1 MNLINVTKPE
11 LPPLSE
17 LIPLL
22 EGIWESGVVTN
33 GGNCHKLF
41 ENGLRHYL
49 GVKNLSLF
57 NNATI
62 GLLATI
68 KAFDLRG
75 EVITTPYS
83 FVATTHA
90 LAWNNIKP
98 VFADAC
104 MANFN
109 ICPIEVEKRITE
121 NTSAILAVHCYGN
134 PCDIDSLQR
143 LADKYRIKLV
153 FDAAH
158 AFGVKF
164 KGKSITEFGDASIL
178 SFHGTKVFN
187 TFEGGAV
194 ASRDA
199 DIVSKLEKLKNF
211 GFTSETTVEAV
222 GINGKMSEFNAALG
236 LVQLQHV
243 NNYILRRKA
252 IYEYYLQAFRRV
264 PGLVVPFDGVNQ
276 EKIQNYGYFPV
287 RVTSRFG
294 VTRDELYQSLKEIGI
309 NTRRYFYPIISDYDS
324 YRAEHRD
331 ERGNLPNAV
340 KLAEEVLCLPIYP
353 ALTEIE
359 IEKVVEGVR
368 LHGPKHTHKTECNEV
383 ITLGDECCA
392 HGRHHVANG
401 Y

>member
-1 MNLINVTKPE
+1 MHVINVTKPE

-17 LIPLL
+17 LMPLL

-41 ENGLRHYL
+41 EGGLKHYL

-68 KAFDLRG
+68 KAFDLKG

-98 VFADAC
+98 VFADVC

-109 ICPIEVEKRITE
+109 ICPIDVEKRITE

-194 ASRDA
+194 VSREA
-199 DIVSKLEKLKNF
+199 EIVSKLEKLKNF
-211 GFTSETTVEAV
+211 GFTSETSVEAV

-236 LVQLQHV
+236 LVQLHHID
-243 NNYILRRKA
+243 NYILRRKA
-252 IYEYYLQAFRRV
+252 IYEYYLQALRRV
-264 PGLVVPFDGVNQ
+264 PGLVVPFDGLNQ
-276 EKIQNYGYFPV
+276 AKIQNYGYFPI

-294 VTRDELYQSLKEIGI
+294 ITRDELYRNLKKSGI
-309 NTRRYFYPIISDYDS
+309 NTRRYFYPLISDFDPYI
-324 YRAEHRD
+324 ATHRD
-331 ERGNLPNAV
+331 QRENLRKAT

-353 ALTEIE
+353 ALTKLEM
-359 IEKVVEGVR
+359 EKVAEGVR
-368 LHGPKHTHKTECNEV
+368 TFGSKYRHKPQRDKILQEDEV
-383 ITLGDECCA
+383 IKICRQCLT
-392 HGRHHVANG
+392 
-401 Y
+401 